1 MCGYGFRIYLSK
13 PHTHTHI
20 YIYLVLV
27 TSVHAFLPGNSS
39 SG

>member
-1 MCGYGFRIYLSK
+1 MCGYGFSIYLSK

-20 YIYLVLV
+20 CIYLVLV